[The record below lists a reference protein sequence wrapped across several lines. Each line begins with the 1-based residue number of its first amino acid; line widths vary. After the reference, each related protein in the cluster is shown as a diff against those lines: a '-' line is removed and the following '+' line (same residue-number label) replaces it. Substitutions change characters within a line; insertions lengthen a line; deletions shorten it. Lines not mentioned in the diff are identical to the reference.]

1 MTDQPRPTYRPPFE
15 AALRLFAKVSD
26 AMVARGRSRPVL
38 VGGAAVELYSRSAI
52 TTGDFDIVTPAQP
65 DFEEELQRVGF
76 VRPSGPGKA
85 TRGWIH
91 PDLALGF
98 EVVADTL
105 LDGEADRDRLVL
117 IDLAPDGIAAF
128 VSVED
133 MIADRMGQHAS
144 GTAPEMLDQARRLFI
159 LHADADLA
167 YMERRIRYETA
178 GEYGV
183 ADLQG

>member
-1 MTDQPRPTYRPPFE
+1 MT
-15 AALRLFAKVSD
+15 A
-26 AMVARGRSRPVL
+26 
-38 VGGAAVELYSRSAI
+38 
-52 TTGDFDIVTPAQP
+52 AQP
-65 DFEEELQRVGF
+65 EFEEELQRVGF
-76 VRPSGPGKA
+76 MRPSGPGMA

-98 EVVADTL
+98 EVVADAL
-105 LDGEADRDRLVL
+105 LDGEADRERVVL

-133 MIADRMGQHAS
+133 MISDRMGQYAS
-144 GTAPEMLDQARRLFI
+144 GTAPDMLEQARRLFV
-159 LHADADLA
+159 LHADADLD

-183 ADLQG
+183 ADLQR